1 VILVSIDGQGGLNSG
16 ALVPPVGPVASPPH
30 SVGPWA
36 LDYDRL
42 IELADELSLD
52 YRAATPFPHVVLD
65 DFFPAA
71 LLDELLSEFPPAD
84 DDGWKLEDGRMQ
96 LKQQWRDANR
106 LPPIAA
112 SFAALLQSAPFV
124 SFLGRLTG
132 VAGLVGDPHCHHG
145 GLHQTATGGFLKVH
159 ADQLVQPALGL
170 QRRVNVIVFLNRG
183 WLPEWGADLELWDAA
198 MTRCYRQIEPVFN
211 RVVVFDAV
219 GSNHGHPDPAMA
231 PSGVLRRSVA
241 LYYYVSPAAPLASS
255 DAGVPKAVVR
265 ARPGEVLPQRRQP
278 SSRWRRMTRKVHS
291 R

>member
-1 VILVSIDGQGGLNSG
+1 VSIDEQGGINGG
-16 ALVPPVGPVASPPH
+16 ALVPAVEPVASRPDP
-30 SVGPWA
+30 VGPWA
-36 LDYDRL
+36 LGHDPL
-42 IELADELSLD
+42 VELADELSLE

-65 DFFPAA
+65 DFFPDA
-71 LLDELLSEFPPAD
+71 LLDELLSEFPPAG

-106 LPPIAA
+106 LPPVAA
-112 SFAALLQSAPFV
+112 SFVALLQSAPFV
-124 SFLGRLTG
+124 SFLERLTG

-183 WLPEWGADLELWDAA
+183 WLPEWGGDLELWDAA
-198 MTRCYRQIEPVFN
+198 MTRCCQRIEPVFN

-219 GSNHGHPDPAMA
+219 GSNHGHPDPATS
-231 PSGVLRRSVA
+231 PPDVLRRSVA
-241 LYYYVSPAAPLASS
+241 LYYYVSPAHPSASS
-255 DAGVPKAVVR
+255 EAGVAKAVVR

-278 SSRWRRMTRKVHS
+278 SSRWRRVTRKVHG